1 MTVPSRIAAVWAL
14 LRSYADWEPPVRVSV
29 AQGAMPGEV
38 PGITEPCPHCEGTG
52 RVPSGRGSCRMCKG
66 TGKHTLDPQTRHEVT
81 GGELPLSRIG
91 ELVKRRRVLCDR
103 CGGTG
108 RATGR
113 HGDGEPRCDH
123 CRSTGTVEIIDE
135 RKTDASLRALER
147 GRRIREG
154 VAAEDDD
161 PGWWLSYAWERKD
174 AQWARGSYPELERL
188 LAQLRSER
196 PMAAS
201 VLDRF
206 VIHPSDPLTEVCS
219 QRLRDRLDE
228 IVAWLAERMPDP
240 VRVPPDLRVNGRSE
254 SRDML
259 WYGKGE
265 AHEAARADRAEALS
279 EHHARGAT
287 VPELMVE
294 FGLSRPRVYALLA
307 EAAQGSVASGP
318 AA

>member
-1 MTVPSRIAAVWAL
+1 
-14 LRSYADWEPPVRVSV
+14 
-29 AQGAMPGEV
+29 
-38 PGITEPCPHCEGTG
+38 
-52 RVPSGRGSCRMCKG
+52 
-66 TGKHTLDPQTRHEVT
+66 
-81 GGELPLSRIG
+81 
-91 ELVKRRRVLCDR
+91 
-103 CGGTG
+103 
-108 RATGR
+108 
-113 HGDGEPRCDH
+113 
-123 CRSTGTVEIIDE
+123 
-135 RKTDASLRALER
+135 
-147 GRRIREG
+147 
-154 VAAEDDD
+154 
-161 PGWWLSYAWERKD
+161 
-174 AQWARGSYPELERL
+174 
-188 LAQLRSER
+188 
-196 PMAAS
+196 MAAS

-254 SRDML
+254 ARDML

-294 FGLSRPRVYALLA
+294 FGLSRRRVYELL
-307 EAAQGSVASGP
+307 EVVGRGSVASGP